1 MKSESNWFVFL
12 HMLLSGSTLIHKLI
26 PILFCRFKAFDM
38 FTIPL
43 GILFSFV
50 ILGNFASKLVDC
62 FNTWFPADLTLESL
76 LEANRGEGEYGAPL
90 QPKLERRHSH

>member
-1 MKSESNWFVFL
+1 
-12 HMLLSGSTLIHKLI
+12 
-26 PILFCRFKAFDM
+26 M

-62 FNTWFPADLTLESL
+62 FATWFPADLTLESL
-76 LEANRGEGEYGAPL
+76 LEASRGEDGTQL
-90 QPKLERRHSH
+90 CPKLERRHSL